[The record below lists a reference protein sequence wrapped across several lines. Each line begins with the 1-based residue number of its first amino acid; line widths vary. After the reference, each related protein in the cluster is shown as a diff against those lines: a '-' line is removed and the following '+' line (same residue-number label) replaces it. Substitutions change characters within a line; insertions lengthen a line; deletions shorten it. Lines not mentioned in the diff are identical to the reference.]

1 MQTLRKLLNMF
12 KPLQKYFLRLR
23 MKKKILFALA
33 LIAALFLAVIFFSAE
48 VMKQNSPKGG
58 GCITSDNC

>member
-1 MQTLRKLLNMF
+1 
-12 KPLQKYFLRLR
+12 